1 MNGRLAL
8 VIGIAIAALVVIT
21 QTFFIVRQNEFAIV
35 LQFRDIVRTDLQPG
49 LHAKIPF
56 INQVQKYERRVMTRN
71 YPAEQFLTSEGKI
84 LNVDFYVKW
93 RIADVGQFFRATG
106 GLEEVAASR
115 LAPIVKDG
123 LKGVIATRTI
133 QQVVAA
139 ERAEF
144 ISNIVKVAGAPV
156 AQLGIQLVDVRVKR
170 IDLPDEVSESVFNR
184 MRQEFARQAAQLRA
198 EGEEQAIRIRAQADL
213 QRTELLSAAARDAE
227 KVRGEGDA
235 KAAEIFARATQ
246 RNPEFFSFYRSM
258 QAYRRA
264 VGKEGDVL
272 VLSPDSH
279 FFRYMQQ
286 PGGAA
291 AR

>member
-8 VIGIAIAALVVIT
+8 VLGVLIGALVLIT

-35 LQFRDIVRTDLQPG
+35 LQFRDIVRTETTPG
-49 LHAKIPF
+49 LKVKIPF
-56 INQVQKYERRVMTRN
+56 INQVQKFERRVMTRN

-84 LNVDFYVKW
+84 LNVDFYLKW
-93 RIADVGQFFRATG
+93 RIADVAQFYRATG
-106 GLEEVAASR
+106 GLEEAAASR

-144 ISNIVKVAGAPV
+144 INSIVKGAGASV

-170 IDLPDEVSESVFNR
+170 IDLPDDVSDSVFNR

-198 EGEEQAIRIRAQADL
+198 EGEEQAIRVRAEADR
-213 QRTELLSAAARDAE
+213 QRTEILSAAARDAE

-235 KAAEIFARATQ
+235 RAAEIFARATQ
-246 RNPEFFSFYRSM
+246 GNPEFFAFYRSM
-258 QAYRRA
+258 QAYRRS
-264 VGKEGDVL
+264 VGREGDVL
-272 VLSPDSH
+272 VLSPDSE

-286 PGGAA
+286 PGGT
-291 AR
+291 R